1 MKTKEKKSDATVRK
15 IRDIR
20 DKISLEIQ
28 DMNEEEIRKYFKQQ
42 SPLHPKL
49 RKEQ

>member
-1 MKTKEKKSDATVRK
+1 MKTKEKKSDTTVRK

-28 DMNEEEIRKYFKQQ
+28 DMNTDELKKYFKKKA
-42 SPLHPKL
+42 PLHPKL
-49 RKEQ
+49 GKDK